1 MQLIVRG
8 YGLDWASAMSTPLVR
23 RKDRSCRLWCKG
35 EIYVDKSSNETIQ
48 VYCGTCNAHVNA
60 RIVGEHVK
68 IM

>member
-1 MQLIVRG
+1 M
-8 YGLDWASAMSTPLVR
+8 
-23 RKDRSCRLWCKG
+23 
-35 EIYVDKSSNETIQ
+35 DKSSNETIQ